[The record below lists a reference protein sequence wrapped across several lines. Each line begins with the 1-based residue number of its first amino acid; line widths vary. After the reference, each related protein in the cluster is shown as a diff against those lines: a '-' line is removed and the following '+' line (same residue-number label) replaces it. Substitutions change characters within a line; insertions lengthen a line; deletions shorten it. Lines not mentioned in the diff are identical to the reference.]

1 MATTAYILSQAQFR
15 QLSETAQ
22 QEVLEVLRRP
32 PPLEIPPWPAAEV
45 EAAMAT
51 RSPSPS
57 ERRRP
62 MPRTDPYYTPDRPI
76 QQREPSAPR
85 RPSAPRE
92 EEWPPALA
100 PAPNL
105 SYFEM
110 NCPFFSDEYHA
121 ARSEEDRT
129 EVIRRAADY
138 IRAQQADQQSNIH
151 QQG

>member
-1 MATTAYILSQAQFR
+1 MATTAYILTQAQFG

-32 PPLEIPPWPAAEV
+32 PPLQIPPWPAAEL

-62 MPRTDPYYTPDRPI
+62 MPRTDDYHTPHRPI

-85 RPSAPRE
+85 RPSVPRE
-92 EEWPPALA
+92 EDTWPPALA

-105 SYFEM
+105 SHFEM

-121 ARSEEDRT
+121 ARSDR
-129 EVIRRAADY
+129 ERREAILRAADY
-138 IRAQQADQQSNIH
+138 IQAQREQRGNIH